1 MRSRPWKGKRA
12 DKPRDP
18 TTATDHLTRGH
29 NLASF
34 MTGELRYAVLKS
46 PPTAKEMIKPCLAT
60 AEDLQMSLAELNA
73 AAQSFS
79 LDESEELGE

>member
-1 MRSRPWKGKRA
+1 
-12 DKPRDP
+12 
-18 TTATDHLTRGH
+18 
-29 NLASF
+29 

>member
-1 MRSRPWKGKRA
+1 
-12 DKPRDP
+12 
-18 TTATDHLTRGH
+18 
-29 NLASF
+29 

-73 AAQSFS
+73 AAHHFLWMKAKNWASSPVSAYLQQKEIVVFP
-79 LDESEELGE
+79 LR